1 MFSDW
6 IIISYKKNVKQ
17 EEDGHCKNDQLT
29 CIEGVIFFVK
39 EKANQILENGGKRYA
54 IPITIPQAKRH
65 EWAQSVADEVGI
77 EVLADVAGGGV
88 PQQSAIP
95 QTLSRA
101 WG

>member
-39 EKANQILENGGKRYA
+39 EKAIRMPAALRMNNSN
-54 IPITIPQAKRH
+54 AKRSYNLFFSLGMVKVK
-65 EWAQSVADEVGI
+65 EGSI
-77 EVLADVAGGGV
+77 LGV
-88 PQQSAIP
+88 VS
-95 QTLSRA
+95 L
-101 WG
+101 